1 MINDVTPSPK
11 GNCLN
16 TKESRNTIPTPNNN
30 NNNTNQSHK
39 DNKHS
44 HMSHHSNCFS
54 GKKPPKPQIESL
66 FIMNIEI
73 SKDNHKQLEVFLNK
87 PPEETAFDFCKA
99 NNLTFNTMKDIINKI
114 KRKTK
119 EIMRS
124 KHYSQSEDNLH
135 FNSPKYHTKR
145 NNDIVYNDTK
155 MNYGEYLYTK
165 GQEQQHK
172 VKIKVD
178 NIKKE
183 NEALKTLEL
192 TFKPKLYK
200 NKPSSLL
207 HHHNK
212 QQKVS
217 LHLSK
222 ENNIHNSTLQNTT
235 THQHKHKHNKRKAHT
250 PQYTFRPHINK
261 NYKVKSNFE
270 ERLIQS
276 THRTNNNN
284 NANSNSNSSK
294 LTYCGIGERDGN
306 VIIKNEKLFDK
317 CTGQILFH
325 PKLVSKRKCN
335 VDINSKN
342 VFQINY
348 DYAMKYKHNKEEM
361 AVHNYHMWLNKGK
374 EKSCNETDRIYNE
387 KKIDSFKYIFELLD
401 SDEDGKISAVYLN
414 RKALG
419 KNINEI
425 ISPIIEQIIQQRT
438 VIEESDFIQAMEV
451 LFNAIG
457 MGDKMEILN
466 IRKHHSK

>member
-1 MINDVTPSPK
+1 MINGVTPST
-11 GNCLN
+11 NSN
-16 TKESRNTIPTPNNN
+16 FTNNKESRNTNTSNNN
-30 NNNTNQSHK
+30 PNHL
-39 DNKHS
+39 HV
-44 HMSHHSNCFS
+44 SHHSNCFS
-54 GKKPPKPQIESL
+54 GKKTNKPQIESL
-66 FIMNIEI
+66 FVMNIEI
-73 SKDNHKQLEVFLNK
+73 SKDVHKQIEVFLNK
-87 PPEETAFDFCKA
+87 SPEETAFDFCKE
-99 NNLTFNTMKDIINKI
+99 NNLSFNTMKDIITKI
-114 KRKTK
+114 KRKIK
-119 EIMRS
+119 EVMRS

-135 FNSPKYHTKR
+135 FNSPKYTKR

-183 NEALKTLEL
+183 NEAIKTIEL

-200 NKPSSLL
+200 NKPSL
-207 HHHNK
+207 HNNK
-212 QQKVS
+212 QQTNHSKQKLS

-222 ENNIHNSTLQNTT
+222 EHNNNVTYNSTLQQTT
-235 THQHKHKHNKRKAHT
+235 THKRKAHT

-261 NYKVKSNFE
+261 NYKVKLNFE
-270 ERLIQS
+270 ERLLQS
-276 THRTNNNN
+276 THRNNNN
-284 NANSNSNSSK
+284 NSK

-306 VIIKNEKLFDK
+306 VIVKNEKLFDK
-317 CTGQILFH
+317 CTGQVLFH
-325 PKLVSKRKCN
+325 PKLISKQMCN

-348 DYAMKYKHNKEEM
+348 DYAMRYKHNKEEM
-361 AVHNYHMWLNKGK
+361 AVHNYHMWLSKGK

-419 KNINEI
+419 KSINEI

-451 LFNAIG
+451 LFSAIE

-466 IRKHHSK
+466 IRKSHNNMMNK